1 MMAYE
6 IVSPIIARFFQTY
19 PGIDVDLR
27 VSDRMQDINRLEA
40 DVSLRIADEVTDDV
54 VARKLYP
61 LASAFYASPA
71 YRERHLKTAGPK
83 GQGLHLIG
91 WDAIDRS
98 PTWLK
103 QSPFPLA
110 EVRYAT
116 TDRYLQLNLARSGF
130 GIVRT
135 MPLLARNRLELV
147 QVDGN
152 TPQLERNIWILLH
165 SDLRRTT
172 RVRRFVDFLAEEL
185 LAMKSVL
192 QGIQ

>member
-1 MMAYE
+1 MRFSITGMMAYE

-103 QSPFPLA
+103 QSLFPWPKCA
-110 EVRYAT
+110 MR
-116 TDRYLQLNLARSGF
+116 
-130 GIVRT
+130 
-135 MPLLARNRLELV
+135 
-147 QVDGN
+147 
-152 TPQLERNIWILLH
+152 
-165 SDLRRTT
+165 RRTDT
-172 RVRRFVDFLAEEL
+172 YSSILRAVALGSSEPCHYWR
-185 LAMKSVL
+185 
-192 QGIQ
+192 